1 MIEPTNQKTTV
12 GYNFC
17 YTDLKTPKRWSTG
30 ETHTQILQERPT
42 KYKQCWDWNPQYL
55 VESCWNIFSWE
66 SQLLT
71 TYPPNSDENPMNTPK
86 LQAASRLIPGTMPS
100 MIWMQVLM
108 VNPWRQVLVLAPKSG
123 FSSNARALERTKY
136 IQILLR
142 SFGIRLQNVQIW
154 FVLQVKT

>member
-42 KYKQCWDWNPQYL
+42 KYKQCWDWIPQYL

-71 TYPPNSDENPMNTPK
+71 TYPPNSMKIQWAPQNSK
-86 LQAASRLIPGTMPS
+86 LPVGWSLAPCPLWSECRCSWWIPGGRCSCWPRKAVSVATSEPS
-100 MIWMQVLM
+100 NEPNTSKYFWYL
-108 VNPWRQVLVLAPKSG
+108 LV
-123 FSSNARALERTKY
+123 
-136 IQILLR
+136 
-142 SFGIRLQNVQIW
+142 
-154 FVLQVKT
+154 